1 MAKVIEHNGT
11 TIVQREGNEAR
22 ERMND
27 LIMNLTDTDNMEDA
41 HVALVG
47 RPPIMSDLEASTIIQ
62 FRIPKSWKDKIAED
76 AKKEGESTVSEYL
89 RSLLIR
95 RHKELQSA

>member
-11 TIVQREGNEAR
+11 TIVQREGDEAR
-22 ERMND
+22 EHMNN

-47 RPPIMSDLEASTIIQ
+47 RPPIMSNLEASTTIQ
-62 FRIPKSWKDKIAED
+62 FRIPKSWEDKIAEN
-76 AKKEGESTVSEYL
+76 AKKEGESTISEYL
-89 RSLLIR
+89 RSLLMR
-95 RHKELQSA
+95 RHRELQSA